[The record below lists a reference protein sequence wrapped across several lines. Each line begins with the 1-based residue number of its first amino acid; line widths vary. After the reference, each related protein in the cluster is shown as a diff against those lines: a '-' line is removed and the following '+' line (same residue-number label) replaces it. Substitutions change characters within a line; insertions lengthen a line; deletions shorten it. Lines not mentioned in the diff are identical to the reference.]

1 MHVLVKSTF
10 VKLEKASKNVNSRS
24 GVLTLLER
32 IQLYN
37 KALNLHDEELSKTIY
52 QNYHI
57 LETIINQLL
66 NIRETLLE
74 MDLNNGNLVQ
84 KRQKLKRI
92 QELKAQIGNIKEM
105 VSLLR
110 GMRDNV
116 MWKDVRVLS
125 NTFPS
130 QIVALIFNFLFI

>member
-1 MHVLVKSTF
+1 M
-10 VKLEKASKNVNSRS
+10 
-24 GVLTLLER
+24 
-32 IQLYN
+32 
-37 KALNLHDEELSKTIY
+37 
-52 QNYHI
+52 
-57 LETIINQLL
+57 ETVINQLL

-116 MWKDVRVLS
+116 MWRDVRVLS

-130 QIVALIFNFLFI
+130 QIVALIFIFYLLIAYIILGTLFRFE

>member
-1 MHVLVKSTF
+1 M
-10 VKLEKASKNVNSRS
+10 NSRS
-24 GVLTLLER
+24 GVLNLLER

-37 KALNLHDEELSKTIY
+37 KALNLHDEELSKAIY

-84 KRQKLKRI
+84 QRQKLKRI

-110 GMRDNV
+110 GMRNNV

-130 QIVALIFNFLFI
+130 QIVDLIFILYLILLITIAILGTLFRYK